1 MATGSDPLGILAAL
15 TAAVT
20 GEHPVRTQRVRY
32 ARLTP
37 AEQAKL
43 EKRFGRHACVRR
55 GAGGYRFP
63 NGDTTSSAA
72 GVRDYIGD
80 LPA

>member
-1 MATGSDPLGILAAL
+1 MADPLGIVAAL
-15 TAAVT
+15 TGLA
-20 GEHPVRTQRVRY
+20 HPVRTRQVRY

-37 AEQAKL
+37 AEQVKL
-43 EKRFGRHACVRR
+43 AKRFGCHASVKR

-72 GVRDYIGD
+72 GVRDYIAD